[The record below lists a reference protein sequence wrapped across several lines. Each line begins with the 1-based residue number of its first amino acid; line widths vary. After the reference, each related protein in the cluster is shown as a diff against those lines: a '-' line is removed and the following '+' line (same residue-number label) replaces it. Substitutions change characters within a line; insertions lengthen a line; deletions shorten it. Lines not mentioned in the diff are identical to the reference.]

1 MPALGLA
8 LVQPLEPDWQATL
21 DRVAKRRAWPTSRDV
36 VRLAAELA
44 HLSDAY
50 NDPARARA
58 AMRDAGAARLGFA
71 FARDVP
77 KAGAAVRELV
87 ATRQLKIDATR
98 PLRVL
103 DLGAGLGAASWGV
116 VRALEAAG
124 MRGAVEAEWVD
135 ADPEALE
142 LAMEVVREREG
153 RGTVRLSVRT
163 TQASVERLEPRA
175 HFDLVLASHLLS
187 ELDVGLPQET
197 RLQRHAALL
206 ASLLRQRVGEAGS
219 LVLIEP
225 ALRDRTR
232 HLHRVRDALATLADV
247 AIFAPCLHRQRC
259 PALERETDW
268 CHEDLPIDLPSW
280 LAPVARTAGL
290 RRQGLTFSYLVLRR
304 DNRSIGDGL
313 VVPAGS
319 ARLRVVSDAMPT
331 KGKREAFVCGELDH
345 AGARVAG
352 RVRLMRL
359 DRDANERNASWDEVR
374 RGDLL
379 AIRPAPDFERP
390 RIGPSFEVTAAVAPD
405 GEESI
410 AR

>member
-36 VRLAAELA
+36 VRLAAAVA
-44 HLSDAY
+44 HLSGAY

-87 ATRQLKIDATR
+87 AMRQLKIDATR
-98 PLRVL
+98 PLRIL

-163 TQASVERLEPRA
+163 TQASVDRLEPRG

-187 ELDVGLPQET
+187 ELDVGLPQDT

-247 AIFAPCLHRQRC
+247 AIFAPCLHRRRC
-259 PALERETDW
+259 PALDRETDW
-268 CHEDLPIDLPSW
+268 CHEDLPIDVPSW
-280 LAPVARTAGL
+280 LAPVARAAGL

-379 AIRPAPDFERP
+379 AIRPAPDFECP
-390 RIGPSFEVTAAVAPD
+390 RIGPTFEVTAAVAPD
-405 GEESI
+405 GEE
-410 AR
+410 

>member
-21 DRVAKRRAWPTSRDV
+21 DCVARRHGWPTSRDV
-36 VRLAAELA
+36 GRLAAELA
-44 HLSDAY
+44 SLSEAY
-50 NDPARARA
+50 NDPARASA
-58 AMRDAGAARLGFA
+58 AVRHAGAARLGFA

-77 KAGAAVRELV
+77 KAAAAVRELI
-87 ATRQLKIDATR
+87 ATRQLKLERAAPR

-142 LAMEVVREREG
+142 LALEVVREREG
-153 RGTVRLSVRT
+153 RGAVRLSVRT
-163 TQASVERLEPRA
+163 TRASIDRLEPRG
-175 HFDLVLASHLLS
+175 HFDVVLASHLLS
-187 ELDVGLPQET
+187 ELDVGLAPET
-197 RLQRHAALL
+197 RLERHAALL
-206 ASLLRQRVGEAGS
+206 ASMVRERVGEAGS
-219 LVLIEP
+219 LVIIEP

-247 AIFAPCLHRQRC
+247 AIFSPCLHRERC
-259 PALERETDW
+259 PALDRETDW
-268 CHEDLPIDLPSW
+268 CHEDLPIDVPSW
-280 LAPVARTAGL
+280 LAPVARAAGL

-304 DNRSIGDGL
+304 DNRVIGDGL
-313 VVPAGS
+313 VIPPGS
-319 ARLRVVSDAMPT
+319 ARLRVVSDAMPS

-345 AGARVAG
+345 AGVRVAG
-352 RVRLMRL
+352 RARLMRL
-359 DRDANERNASWDEVR
+359 DRDANERNASWDEVC

-379 AIRPAPDFERP
+379 AIRPAPDIDRP
-390 RIGPSFEVTAAVAPD
+390 RIGPGFDVTAAVPRAD
-405 GEESI
+405 GEE
-410 AR
+410 